1 MPLVNWGCLSL
12 NRRSIEI
19 RRTVPLISINIQRL
33 LNFLFHSFYSPT
45 VCNKC
50 KFFIITIILQ
60 SVPVLFGVP
69 LTQYLNNGC
78 ESRAGFYF
86 SGVCILT
93 GFLTMFLINVH
104 KNQLRRLRHSRH
116 VHRHGTS
123 VKSTSTKASDDS
135 FLSPGPD
142 PLIRR
147 LSFEGEEDDLDILP
161 AMALL
166 HNQQFLQDIMGNNN

>member
-1 MPLVNWGCLSL
+1 MPLVNWGCLFL
-12 NRRSIEI
+12 NWRSIEI

-116 VHRHGTS
+116 VQRHGTS

>member
-1 MPLVNWGCLSL
+1 
-12 NRRSIEI
+12 
-19 RRTVPLISINIQRL
+19 
-33 LNFLFHSFYSPT
+33 
-45 VCNKC
+45 
-50 KFFIITIILQ
+50 
-60 SVPVLFGVP
+60 
-69 LTQYLNNGC
+69 
-78 ESRAGFYF
+78 
-86 SGVCILT
+86 
-93 GFLTMFLINVH
+93 MFLINVH

-116 VHRHGTS
+116 VQRHGAS

-166 HNQQFLQDIMGNNN
+166 HNQQFLQDIMGNNNYIFCYLNYLMTIYTPKCYTFYEIRKYNKAL

>member
-1 MPLVNWGCLSL
+1 
-12 NRRSIEI
+12 
-19 RRTVPLISINIQRL
+19 
-33 LNFLFHSFYSPT
+33 
-45 VCNKC
+45 
-50 KFFIITIILQ
+50 
-60 SVPVLFGVP
+60 
-69 LTQYLNNGC
+69 
-78 ESRAGFYF
+78 
-86 SGVCILT
+86 
-93 GFLTMFLINVH
+93 MFLINVH

-116 VHRHGTS
+116 VQRHGTS

-166 HNQQFLQDIMGNNN
+166 HNQQFLQDIMGNNNFFFLLLQLFDDQIQREMIALFHSKMLYFL